1 MSTILQNMPEDEPV
15 YQFLDKKRAEGK
27 PYYVYMTAGA
37 NKFLRR
43 YYAKVME
50 YLKEKE
56 KTETDSTQSNTDWGG
71 IAALICITAL
81 LAQAV
86 KDAAGAAQPF
96 ILDRLGQLCYPP
108 KPPFSDG
115 LFVVLKPLI
124 FHLQSAYNI
133 FRQVLF
139 WGLTFYL

>member
-43 YYAKVME
+43 YYAKVTE

-56 KTETDSTQSNTDWGG
+56 KTETDSNQSNTDWGG
-71 IAALICITAL
+71 ITALVCITAL

-86 KDAAGAAQPF
+86 KDAAGAA
-96 ILDRLGQLCYPP
+96 
-108 KPPFSDG
+108 
-115 LFVVLKPLI
+115 
-124 FHLQSAYNI
+124 
-133 FRQVLF
+133 
-139 WGLTFYL
+139 

>member
-27 PYYVYMTAGA
+27 PYYVYM
-37 NKFLRR
+37 
-43 YYAKVME
+43 
-50 YLKEKE
+50 
-56 KTETDSTQSNTDWGG
+56 
-71 IAALICITAL
+71 TAL

-115 LFVVLKPLI
+115 LFVVSETVAFLPTI
-124 FHLQSAYNI
+124 CLQD
-133 FRQVLF
+133 FFVK
-139 WGLTFYL
+139 FYFGA